1 MTNKYRV
8 FRRTWWANKACTV
21 PHLGRKF
28 HVCYV
33 ATAEEAREECR
44 SRSRGLMAYGTTMRG
59 PRGAAYEFEAA

>member
-1 MTNKYRV
+1 MTNRYRV
-8 FRRTWWANKACTV
+8 FRRTWWADKARTT
-21 PHLGRKF
+21 PHAGRKF

-44 SRSRGLMAYGTTMRG
+44 RRGAMAYGATMRG